1 MKILVFSCYDKHV
14 EQILLE
20 YKIECQHAYNEF
32 MYESIDDVT
41 LESFKNK
48 ELTKDEQ
55 TKFKA
60 YLNKIKSAK
69 DKLMKKLSNKPAE
82 NNDKDKKIKM
92 KFNLKKVKSAIDKDT
107 KKMKENRNLILANP
121 EVVSSIKKYGK
132 TSADFLANNAETV
145 ISAGVA
151 IADINNANKSIEKMS
166 KEYDLINGTCGKV
179 KDSDQRSAAMIAMQ
193 DANDTIGTY
202 ISILSDAATQV
213 KY

>member
-92 KFNLKKVKSAIDKDT
+92 KL
-107 KKMKENRNLILANP
+107 NRNLILANP